1 MPGFGSL
8 KPKPPAKTAD
18 GVETRYALVVG
29 VDDYDDPAMP
39 PLSFCSQDAAAIA
52 EVLNA
57 RGYDVTLL
65 HDGDGATTR
74 PTLAAVER
82 ELRRIKRRAD
92 LDDLVVVYFSCHGKQ
107 LGGRPYLYLADT
119 PNDDALVP
127 SRGLAVGKVLTMLRG
142 DARWIALFLDACH
155 MGIGLDPG
163 CHKSANRSVERAGGF
178 ALLSGST
185 TAGVTQDTF
194 DGGVFSKVLR
204 AGLAGGAADSDGC
217 IRFSRLARYVQDG
230 VEQWRSG
237 EEAALMGSR
246 QTPVLR
252 LEVADLPLFPAHD
265 YRDLSPQPTR
275 TIRAAAFSRDG
286 LLVLS
291 CIDGAVQ
298 QWEPDTMSLLDR
310 RWWTA
315 DLPGLACSPD
325 GRFVT
330 TVGSGGLV
338 WVWQTASMVL
348 SGRPDDLDTGLRAVA
363 WSADSLRFAVAR
375 DGGVRMYVTDGAG
388 EVTSNH
394 DLGAFTTTV
403 WDLAITPDDRLVTGD
418 DAGEVR
424 VMNLADGA
432 CERVW
437 KYPGPAWE
445 VAVSSDGHLVAA
457 GGLEPAP
464 TSKTPN
470 DVLIWD
476 RRDGALVAR
485 LVGHGG
491 GVAAICWAP
500 GDARLATASSDGQAR
515 IWDVR
520 TATPDGAKVIRHLTV
535 GVTGSGHGAQAQC
548 AAFSPD
554 GRYLFVG
561 FDDGRGRLFKL

>member
-1 MPGFGSL
+1 MVAGTHGPEHEPGEVEGCVAGVAELQRGSE
-8 KPKPPAKTAD
+8 ATA
-18 GVETRYALVVG
+18 GEHVA
-29 VDDYDDPAMP
+29 
-39 PLSFCSQDAAAIA
+39 
-52 EVLNA
+52 
-57 RGYDVTLL
+57 
-65 HDGDGATTR
+65 
-74 PTLAAVER
+74 
-82 ELRRIKRRAD
+82 
-92 LDDLVVVYFSCHGKQ
+92 
-107 LGGRPYLYLADT
+107 
-119 PNDDALVP
+119 
-127 SRGLAVGKVLTMLRG
+127 
-142 DARWIALFLDACH
+142 DARAL
-155 MGIGLDPG
+155 GL
-163 CHKSANRSVERAGGF
+163 HKSAGVFDAYTKPMLKFTRDGIQPGQFVERVEKMQAGMW
-178 ALLSGST
+178 
-185 TAGVTQDTF
+185 
-194 DGGVFSKVLR
+194 
-204 AGLAGGAADSDGC
+204 
-217 IRFSRLARYVQDG
+217 RL
-230 VEQWRSG
+230 
-237 EEAALMGSR
+237 
-246 QTPVLR
+246 
-252 LEVADLPLFPAHD
+252 
-265 YRDLSPQPTR
+265 
-275 TIRAAAFSRDG
+275 
-286 LLVLS
+286 
-291 CIDGAVQ
+291 
-298 QWEPDTMSLLDR
+298 
-310 RWWTA
+310 
-315 DLPGLACSPD
+315 
-325 GRFVT
+325 
-330 TVGSGGLV
+330 
-338 WVWQTASMVL
+338 
-348 SGRPDDLDTGLRAVA
+348 
-363 WSADSLRFAVAR
+363 R

-548 AAFSPD
+548 AAFSLD